1 MKVEILST
9 ELIKPYT
16 STPLSLRHYNISLL
30 DELSPTMNVPT
41 ILYYPVDIHSCG
53 KQYQESKMEVEI
65 LSTELIKPYTST
77 PLSLRHYN
85 ISLIDELSPTINV
98 PTILYYPVDIHSCG
112 KENVTTHSI
121 CMHLKKSL
129 SMALTRFYPFAGRYM
144 KESYMV
150 DCSDQGA
157 EFVQAQV
164 DIRLDQL
171 IGLGKNV
178 QVELLNCLL
187 PRPVGACDKDTDP
200 QLAVQVSAF
209 ACGGY
214 AIGILSSHIIADMS
228 TTSSFVVEW
237 AREAKQLLEG
247 LDHDH
252 DHDLSVS
259 PSWNSAML
267 FPGCKLPRLPPR
279 FSVDHKIVTKVFSFS
294 DSAILK
300 IREKARLDS
309 SSEKL
314 PTRVQSVF
322 GILGKAIV
330 DINCVIPGR
339 PKRFLVSQTVNMRGR
354 TDPPISKKQCGNLYL
369 VASARSVAGEAGVD
383 LQSLVELLTDSV
395 RRELAN
401 CKKIVPSKG
410 EKMMITPGFNE
421 LGKAFADPEISS
433 VVMFSDWC
441 KFPLYEADFG
451 WGKPG
456 WVSGVHVPMPN
467 IVYLLRDRSGEGIE
481 AWVNLSVDDMAK
493 LEQDANI
500 MEFTS

>member
-1 MKVEILST
+1 
-9 ELIKPYT
+9 
-16 STPLSLRHYNISLL
+16 
-30 DELSPTMNVPT
+30 
-41 ILYYPVDIHSCG
+41 
-53 KQYQESKMEVEI
+53 
-65 LSTELIKPYTST
+65 
-77 PLSLRHYN
+77 
-85 ISLIDELSPTINV
+85 
-98 PTILYYPVDIHSCG
+98 
-112 KENVTTHSI
+112 
-121 CMHLKKSL
+121 
-129 SMALTRFYPFAGRYM
+129 MALTRFYPFAGRYM